1 MASRLAI
8 IGGTVVTPGE
18 VIEGGS
24 VLSEDGRI
32 VFVGSRRDASPEPAS
47 EIFDATGHFVFPGFI
62 DTHVHGSGGDD
73 VMTNGTG
80 GIEAGAEA
88 IRRVSRAQLKYGVTG
103 YLPTSIAA
111 VRDDLLHMIEQ
122 CEAAARAPGLGSDIL
137 GYHLEGPFINQ
148 TYKGAQPESGIRDP
162 DLDECRDLL
171 DAAPGRTKIMT
182 LAPELPGGIELIRF
196 LRREGVIAS
205 LGHSESDYPTA
216 LEAIDAGATH
226 ATHLY
231 NAMSGLDHRKPGL
244 ASACLNEPAVVTELI
259 LDGVHVHPKMA
270 LLAKKAKGCQNIVIV
285 TDATSAQGCPDGMY
299 KLGNFD
305 VLVRAPYC
313 TLLDETTLAGS
324 VLTMNRAA
332 RNAVDFMGAAL
343 VEAAYMASL
352 LPARLCGVENER
364 GSIEVHKRADL
375 AIVDREFK
383 VQGTVIGG
391 RLVQA
396 T

>member
-8 IGGTVVTPGE
+8 TGGIVVTPSE

-32 VFVGSRRDASPEPAS
+32 VFVGPRREASPETGS
-47 EIFDATGHFVFPGFI
+47 EIFDATGQFVFPGFI

-73 VMTNGTG
+73 VMTN
-80 GIEAGAEA
+80 GAEA

-111 VRDDLLHMIEQ
+111 VRDELLQMIEQ
-122 CEAAARAPGLGSDIL
+122 CEAAARVPDIGADIL

-171 DAAPGRTKIMT
+171 DAAPGKTKIMT

-244 ASACLNEPAVVTELI
+244 ASACLNEPAVITELI

-285 TDATSAQGCPDGMY
+285 TDATSAQGCPDGKY

-324 VLTMNRAA
+324 VLTMNRAT
-332 RNAVDFMGAAL
+332 RNAMDFMDAGL
-343 VEAAYMASL
+343 IEAAYMASL

-364 GSIEVHKRADL
+364 GSIEVNKRADL

-383 VQGTVIGG
+383 VQATVIGG
-391 RLVQA
+391 RLVKGN
-396 T
+396 